1 MAINFLN
8 TVDFKQN
15 QLDNAAIQNLT
26 GDPGSGVEGQI
37 YFNTVVDAL
46 KIYAGG
52 AWVEVGATSGVE
64 TISIGNA
71 NVNAAAFKTQYNL

>member
-15 QLDNAAIQNLT
+15 QLDNAAIQNLAA
-26 GDPGSGVEGQI
+26 DPGTGVEGQI
-37 YFNTVVDAL
+37 YFNTVVNAL

-64 TISIGNA
+64 NRPPC
-71 NVNAAAFKTQYNL
+71 VYN